1 MWRSFFRRFPVQY
14 LCLSNENCFCNQQ
27 AISEKV
33 SEQRDLIKQDQGIQL
48 ELKELDH
55 KVNKFQRDSK
65 EAATKV
71 PFNFFLVFVVNVNLL
86 EIGGGGGHCRYSAPF
101 EHICEAMS
109 IIFMMTI
116 TMMMT
121 STTMTA
127 MNLCMNKNFNKPIR
141 LFEDKFSW
149 AFD

>member
-1 MWRSFFRRFPVQY
+1 MWRLFFRPLPVHY

-71 PFNFFLVFVVNVNLL
+71 PFNFFVLFACLV
-86 EIGGGGGHCRYSAPF
+86 
-101 EHICEAMS
+101 
-109 IIFMMTI
+109 
-116 TMMMT
+116 
-121 STTMTA
+121 
-127 MNLCMNKNFNKPIR
+127 
-141 LFEDKFSW
+141 
-149 AFD
+149 

>member
-1 MWRSFFRRFPVQY
+1 MWRLFFGPLPIHY
-14 LCLSNENCFCNQQ
+14 LFLSNENCFCNQQ

-71 PFNFFLVFVVNVNLL
+71 PFNFFV
-86 EIGGGGGHCRYSAPF
+86 
-101 EHICEAMS
+101 
-109 IIFMMTI
+109 
-116 TMMMT
+116 
-121 STTMTA
+121 
-127 MNLCMNKNFNKPIR
+127 
-141 LFEDKFSW
+141 LF
-149 AFD
+149 A